1 MKQSQSN
8 LHLGTLDVLKLTYQ
22 RGVMTGWQI
31 GALREFFKGFSKFF
45 GISLANSIIPKEIE
59 VSDNTKVNTLASAA
73 CKGAFTAV
81 IEGPIGTLFNG
92 WITFNI
98 TSEKNASYLSHLK
111 TKGNNTLYGM
121 CKEALRGNVLT
132 SSRQVFSNSFIIG
145 STEVLKEPLSEKF
158 KEYNKEAQ
166 KLIVGGCIGV
176 LTAIVIAPTET
187 VLTQLL
193 RAGERERNA
202 SSALRNV
209 FCNHGITALYTG
221 LLQKMALVT
230 AGSAITSI
238 FQQYTAQFSESQKTE
253 NARE

>member
-1 MKQSQSN
+1 
-8 LHLGTLDVLKLTYQ
+8 
-22 RGVMTGWQI
+22 
-31 GALREFFKGFSKFF
+31 
-45 GISLANSIIPKEIE
+45 
-59 VSDNTKVNTLASAA
+59 
-73 CKGAFTAV
+73 
-81 IEGPIGTLFNG
+81 
-92 WITFNI
+92 
-98 TSEKNASYLSHLK
+98 
-111 TKGNNTLYGM
+111 
-121 CKEALRGNVLT
+121 
-132 SSRQVFSNSFIIG
+132 
-145 STEVLKEPLSEKF
+145 LSEKF